1 MEQGRENEINHI
13 PAAEFAA
20 PRSIDFSHGRYIC
33 IDGLYYAYL
42 LIPSDGYKTQVPA
55 GWLSLIVNAGD
66 GIDMDTAPGPAVAS
80 VADQKGRPRDGRNG
94 RITRKAVSYTHLV
107 RPGENPFRYCRAV
120 FPAVPD
126 RVRDFKPGAGAFR
139 LFQLHRSHRCV

>member
-1 MEQGRENEINHI
+1 MEHGRENEIDHI

-66 GIDMDTAPGPAVAS
+66 GIDMDMFLARSPKSASSSGWASSSVSTALKSKTPATPIQILMTSTALS
-80 VADQKGRPRDGRNG
+80 GAD
-94 RITRKAVSYTHLV
+94 IS
-107 RPGENPFRYCRAV
+107 
-120 FPAVPD
+120 
-126 RVRDFKPGAGAFR
+126 
-139 LFQLHRSHRCV
+139 

>member
-1 MEQGRENEINHI
+1 MEHGRENEIDHI

-55 GWLSLIVNAGD
+55 GWL
-66 GIDMDTAPGPAVAS
+66 
-80 VADQKGRPRDGRNG
+80 R
-94 RITRKAVSYTHLV
+94 
-107 RPGENPFRYCRAV
+107 
-120 FPAVPD
+120 PD
-126 RVRDFKPGAGAFR
+126 RQCR
-139 LFQLHRSHRCV
+139 